1 MQSPEQKPKQSI
13 AITPEILTRANLLG
27 MLLFVLFGV
36 STLITYLILGVFDWR
51 DLVRVL
57 VAMCIGP
64 MIVIILFGIW
74 YNMKKPEIFTVTTSS
89 TSSDKPSQNEID

>member
-1 MQSPEQKPKQSI
+1 MQSPEKKSKQSI

-36 STLITYLILGVFDWR
+36 STFITYLILGVFDWR

-64 MIVIILFGIW
+64 MIVTIIFGIW
-74 YNMKKPEIFTVTTSS
+74 YTTKRPEILTVKMSSTTSDE
-89 TSSDKPSQNEID
+89 TSQNQID